1 MCSNAREAAQGLGNS
16 GRGNADSEADQ
27 RANRWG
33 RNGGDPN
40 RYRPNGLPKKYWKED
55 HQCKRKWL
63 KSFYCNTDD
72 SILHKKTFHFFY
84 YILTIIVS

>member
-1 MCSNAREAAQGLGNS
+1 MCSNAREGVQGFGDS

-40 RYRPNGLPKKYWKED
+40 LYRPKCLPTNYWRED
-55 HQCKRKWL
+55 HRCKRQWL
-63 KSFYCNTDD
+63 QSIYCNPDY
-72 SILHKKTFHFFY
+72 SILHKKRSLFY
-84 YILTIIVS
+84 YILMIIFS

>member
-1 MCSNAREAAQGLGNS
+1 MCSSAVEGLQGVGNS

-40 RYRPNGLPKKYWKED
+40 IYRPKGLPNKYWKED
-55 HQCKRKWL
+55 HRCKRKYL
-63 KSFYCNTDD
+63 K
-72 SILHKKTFHFFY
+72 
-84 YILTIIVS
+84 

>member
-1 MCSNAREAAQGLGNS
+1 MCSNAREAAQGLGHS

-40 RYRPNGLPKKYWKED
+40 RYRPNGLPKKY
-55 HQCKRKWL
+55 
-63 KSFYCNTDD
+63 
-72 SILHKKTFHFFY
+72 
-84 YILTIIVS
+84 